1 MTNILLLPDEILRK
15 IICILPIN
23 LFVMINTSCS
33 HLYYLKLNKLLLP
46 WGLEGICKGDETL
59 SPYTR
64 RRYAR
69 MDNQRGVLY
78 CMYDLIG
85 QLALIIGDFTIW
97 DHYEVNQRDFVYLML
112 RTSQTQWNKVASPL
126 HTNERTLLKLNSIP
140 RVFHRDIM
148 KSWTLRA
155 LL

>member
-23 LFVMINTSCS
+23 LFMMVNTSCS
-33 HLYYLKLNKLLLP
+33 QLYYLKLNKLLLP
-46 WGLEGICKGDETL
+46 WGIEGICTKDETL

-69 MDNQRGVLY
+69 MDRQRGVLY

-85 QLALIIGDFTIW
+85 QLAIIIGDCARW
-97 DHYEVNQRDFVYLML
+97 DQYNVNQHDYVYLML
-112 RTSQTQWNKVASPL
+112 RASQNQWYSITTPL
-126 HTNERTLLKLNSIP
+126 RINERARLKLDSIP
-140 RVFHRDIM
+140 PVFHRDIM